1 MRSSSAAEREEYY
14 KTIIDDHPWYNEF
27 LFKVV
32 NMGGNKTAL
41 SKNEEILVD
50 QIRG

>member
-1 MRSSSAAEREEYY
+1 MRFTSAAEREEHYR
-14 KTIIDDHPWYNEF
+14 KIIDAHPWYKEF

-32 NMGGNKTAL
+32 NMGGNKTTL
-41 SKNEEILVD
+41 SKNEETLVD